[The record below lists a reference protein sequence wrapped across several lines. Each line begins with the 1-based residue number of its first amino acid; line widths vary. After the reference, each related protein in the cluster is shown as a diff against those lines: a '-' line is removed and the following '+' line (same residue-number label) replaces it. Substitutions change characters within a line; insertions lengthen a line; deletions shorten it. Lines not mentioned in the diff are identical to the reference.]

1 MGFDIFYL
9 RSRFRDE
16 MVEQKNPFT
25 GEVKSVRPQE
35 PLSDSELQAVRDVL
49 RRAEATEP
57 DEFGFCLVEFEDGGD
72 AEVHTS
78 RLEEGCGVT
87 LRSGLSPDCLQF
99 LLDLLKA
106 AEWAMFPAMEG
117 NPAIVSS
124 PGLASEFA
132 DRFPE
137 VVCGSPE
144 ELGAILSGGY
154 EAWEKYREQI
164 VGEGQ

>member
-1 MGFDIFYL
+1 MGFDIFFV

-25 GEVKSVRPQE
+25 GEVRSVRPGE
-35 PLSDSELQAVRDVL
+35 PLTDSELEAVRGIM
-49 RRAEATEP
+49 RRAGAPEP
-57 DEFGFCLVEFEDGGD
+57 DEHGHSLVRFQDGGSATVWWD
-72 AEVHTS
+72 GS
-78 RLEEGCGVT
+78 EEGCMVS
-87 LRSGLSPDCLQF
+87 LRRGLSPDF
-99 LLDLLKA
+99 LRFLFDLLKA
-106 AEWAMFPAMEG
+106 AEWVMFPAMEG

-132 DRFPE
+132 EEFKE

-154 EAWEKYREQI
+154 EAWRSYRDQI
-164 VGEGQ
+164 VGDGR

>member
-1 MGFDIFYL
+1 MGFDIFFV

-16 MVEQKNPFT
+16 KVEKKNPFT
-25 GEVKSVRPQE
+25 GEVMSVRPQE
-35 PLSDSELQAVRDVL
+35 PLTDSELRAVRGVL
-49 RRAEATEP
+49 RGAGATEP
-57 DEFGFCLVEFEDGGD
+57 DEFGYCLIEFEDGGD

-87 LRSGLSPDCLQF
+87 LRSGLSPDCLRF

-106 AEWAMFPAMEG
+106 AEWVMLPAMEG

-132 DRFPE
+132 GSFPE
-137 VVCGSPE
+137 VVCGTPE

-154 EAWEKYREQI
+154 EAWERYRDQI
-164 VGEGQ
+164 VGEHG